1 MFWVYTILYSIALFF
16 LLPFELFKRPSALR
30 RRWFSERLGFISAF
44 EAQKSI
50 MIHAVSVGE
59 VIASEPLIKRLKAD
73 YPQLNIVISTVT
85 DTGQKVAGERL
96 GSLAKIIYVP
106 FDLPCAVSRTL
117 DAVSPQ
123 LFLVMETELWPN
135 LIKSLHDRSIPTAL
149 INGRISEKSFRG
161 YCKLGFF
168 FRPLLRMIPLF
179 CVQTREYAERI
190 KALGAL
196 PQSVV
201 VTGNLKFEM
210 KPSASAPEWTAKLK
224 GLTIIGGSTHATEE
238 QLLLEA
244 YRLLLQKHPGINL
257 ILAPRHPERFD
268 EVAQLAKASGLR
280 YVRRSAIDS
289 GYADISGMVVILD
302 VMGELSRLYAA
313 CNIAVMGGS
322 YIEHGGQNLLEPAYY
337 SKAVVC
343 GPHMENFPFAK
354 DFYAEGAA
362 LRTERSTLAEMLDR
376 LISSPDTIRSMGS
389 KAKELC
395 ERNSGALDRTMDEL
409 RRYL

>member
-30 RRWFSERLGFISAF
+30 RRWLSERLGRIPSV
-44 EAQKSI
+44 EAQKTV

-106 FDLPCAVSRTL
+106 FDLPCSVRRML
-117 DAVSPQ
+117 DAVKPQ
-123 LFLVMETELWPN
+123 LFMIMETELWPN
-135 LIKSLHDRSIPTAL
+135 LIKALNERGIPTAL

-168 FRPLLRMIPLF
+168 FSPLLRMIPLF

-196 PQSVV
+196 HEAVV

-224 GLTIIGGSTHATEE
+224 GITIIGGSTHATEE
-238 QLLLEA
+238 QLLVESFSALSKK
-244 YRLLLQKHPGINL
+244 YSDINL
-257 ILAPRHPERFD
+257 VLAPRHPERFD

-280 YVRRSAIDS
+280 YVRRSDIGKDHP
-289 GYADISGMVVILD
+289 DISGMIIILD
-302 VMGELSRLYAA
+302 VMGELSSVYAS
-313 CNIAVMGGS
+313 CSIAVMGGS
-322 YIEHGGQNLLEPAYY
+322 FIEHGGQNLLEPAYY

-343 GPHMENFPFAK
+343 GPHMENFPFVQ

-362 LRTERSTLAEMLDR
+362 IRTDRSSLVEMLDR
-376 LISSPDTIRSMGS
+376 LISSPDALRSMGA

-395 ERNSGALDRTMDEL
+395 DRNSGALDRTMDEL